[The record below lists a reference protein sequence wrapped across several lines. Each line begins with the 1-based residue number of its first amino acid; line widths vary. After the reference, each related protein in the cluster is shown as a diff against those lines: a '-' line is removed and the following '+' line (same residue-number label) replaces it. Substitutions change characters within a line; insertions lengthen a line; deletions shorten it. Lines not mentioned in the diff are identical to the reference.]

1 MKFRIIT
8 TDFVLCLFFYSVKIE
23 AGKVG
28 EYQNTIKIIAHS
40 F

>member
-1 MKFRIIT
+1 MKSRIIT
-8 TDFVLCLFFYSVKIE
+8 TDFVLRFFFYSVNIE

-28 EYQNTIKIIAHS
+28 EYQNTITIIAHS